1 MTDSTTIEQ
10 HIAEWMV
17 EQIKNNGT
25 LKQEDAIAYVRAEH
39 GEEYIF
45 TSESGNVS
53 LSKEIKKLFA
63 STMQVESHGIETDFS
78 GHGHNSDHN
87 RI

>member
-1 MTDSTTIEQ
+1 MTDSKTIEQ

-17 EQIKNNGT
+17 EQIQNHGT

-53 LSKEIKKLFA
+53 LSKEIKKAFRKHHA
-63 STMQVESHGIETDFS
+63 GRVAWDRDGFFWAWT
-78 GHGHNSDHN
+78 
-87 RI
+87 